1 MELLPGLLTHRRDHR
16 SSVSLPPV
24 ALTFVVTI
32 VVEVWSRELLSPARE
47 EQMNRRRGSTLI
59 AAAVIALGAGGS
71 VLLARSSD
79 DTPAAATAEAAAATA
94 SAGAPPVRVVVPGRP
109 GESAV
114 VTDSDKVKAP
124 DGSTYN
130 LIDRTFVQMM
140 IAHHRQA
147 IEMADLAPTRAA
159 DPELRALADR
169 ISAAQKPEIDV
180 LRAWLADRRLPE
192 NDAGHDH
199 TTMPG
204 MQSPDEIAAL
214 SAARGA
220 DFDRRFVT
228 MMTAHHEGAR
238 QMAGD
243 VIRGGSDQL
252 LSEMANEMSVEQGSE
267 IRRMKQLGIR

>member
-1 MELLPGLLTHRRDHR
+1 
-16 SSVSLPPV
+16 
-24 ALTFVVTI
+24 
-32 VVEVWSRELLSPARE
+32 
-47 EQMNRRRGSTLI
+47 MNRRRATTLI
-59 AAAVIALGAGGS
+59 AAAVVALGAGGT
-71 VLLARSSD
+71 VLVARSGAE
-79 DTPAAATAEAAAATA
+79 TPAAAPAPA
-94 SAGAPPVRVVVPGRP
+94 SAGAPPPVKVVVPGRP
-109 GESAV
+109 GEPAS

-147 IEMADLAPTRAA
+147 VVMADLAPGRAA
-159 DPELRALADR
+159 DPELVALAQR

-192 NDAGHDH
+192 GDTGHDH

-204 MQSPDEIAAL
+204 MQSPDEVAAL
-214 SAARGA
+214 TAARGA
-220 DFDRRFVT
+220 DFDRRFVA
-228 MMTAHHEGAR
+228 MMTEHHEGAR

-243 VIRGGSDQL
+243 VIRGGSDQM

-267 IRRMKQLGIR
+267 IRRMAQLGIR